1 MTIKRTNRVI
11 YSVNA
16 KRETE
21 TTDYR
26 GITVRYIG
34 SLPGERSVFFAYGKG
49 GSKEERRSVYISAL
63 EALESGYSIIY
74 TPSLYLSYAVEK
86 AARDTVNGSIYAFC
100 PMGLGSV
107 KERVISDSLI
117 TGGGAVSIVENDAV
131 FSYEAMLGKDYLAS
145 SMCSAVVMCSFRGR
159 HIPHFVDTALSGGKS
174 LCVLRTGLIYPPLR
188 ELVREGAEAVDSFSS
203 FLSSPS
209 AIAYPHENGIYGIE
223 DARFDIMS
231 IRQ

>member
-1 MTIKRTNRVI
+1 MTIKGTNRVI

-49 GSKEERRSVYISAL
+49 GGKEERRSVYISAL
-63 EALESGYSIIY
+63 EALSSGYSIIY
-74 TPSLYLSYAVEK
+74 TPSLYLSWAVEK
-86 AARDTVNGSIYAFC
+86 AARDTVKGSIYAFC
-100 PMGLGSV
+100 PTGLDSV
-107 KERVISDSLI
+107 RDRVISDSLI

-145 SMCSAVVMCSFRGR
+145 SMCSCVLMCSFSGR
-159 HIPHFVDTALSGGKS
+159 RIPHYVDTALNDGKS
-174 LCVLRTGLIYPPLR
+174 LCVLRTGLGYPALR

-203 FLSSPS
+203 FLASPS
-209 AIAYPHENGIYGIE
+209 AIAYPSENGIYGIE